1 MRLLY
6 TLFIYLYFV
15 AIRTAALFNKK
26 AKSWIS
32 GRADIIEQLK
42 IKLAHPATKHP
53 VIWFRCASLGEF
65 EQGRPVMEQIKIDR
79 PDIQLVLTFFSP
91 SGYEV
96 RKNYSGVD
104 HVFYL
109 PLDTPGKAKHFIELL
124 NPVAVFFV
132 KYEFWFNYLN
142 ELKQRS
148 IPTYLISGIF
158 RADHYFFK
166 PYASWFRKQL
176 KAFTHFYLQ
185 DEQSQK
191 LLQSIG
197 YNNSTLSGDTRFDRV
212 FALSKNVKTNPLIEH
227 FKQQHPV
234 FIAGSTWEQD
244 ETLLATVDFFAAG
257 FKLIIAPHEIS
268 AEGIRSL
275 SLKFKASI
283 RYSSATADT
292 VKSANVLIIDNIG
305 MLSTLYQYGTIAYI
319 GGGFGKGIHNILE
332 AATFGLP
339 VIIGPNYE
347 KFTEAKE
354 LIQLQAAFVI
364 HDKNELNEKFQS
376 LTQPALLINASAT
389 AKKYIEKHTGA
400 TQKILRSVKI

>member
-6 TLFIYLYFV
+6 NFFIYLYFIG
-15 AIRTAALFNKK
+15 IRIAALFNKK
-26 AKSWIS
+26 AKNWVK
-32 GRADIIEQLK
+32 GRVGIYEELK
-42 IKLAHPATKHP
+42 VALPDKHP
-53 VIWFRCASLGEF
+53 VIWFHCASLGEF
-65 EQGRPVMEQIKIDR
+65 EQGRPVIEQIRTER

-91 SGYEV
+91 SGYEI
-96 RKNYSGVD
+96 RKNYTGVD

-109 PLDTPGKAKHFIELL
+109 PLDTPSNAKKMVEILK
-124 NPVAVFFV
+124 PVAVFFV

-148 IPTYLISGIF
+148 VPTYLVSGIF

-166 PYASWFRKQL
+166 AYASWFRVQL

-185 DEQSQK
+185 DEISLK

-197 YNNSTLSGDTRFDRV
+197 YNNLTLSGDTRFDRV
-212 FALSKNVKTNPLIEH
+212 YDVSKNVKSIPLIEQ

-234 FIAGSTWEQD
+234 FIAGSTWEPD
-244 ETLLATVDFFAAG
+244 ETLLASFDFFSAG

-275 SLKFKASI
+275 SSKFKASI
-283 RYSSATADT
+283 CYSNATADT
-292 VKSANVLIIDNIG
+292 VKTANVLIIDNIG
-305 MLSTLYQYGTIAYI
+305 MLSALYQYGDIAYI

-332 AATFGLP
+332 AAAFGLP
-339 VIIGPNYE
+339 VIFGPNHE

-354 LIQLQAAFVI
+354 LIRLRAAFVI
-364 HDKNELNEKFQS
+364 HNKEELRETFRS
-376 LTQPALLINASAT
+376 LTQSLVGEHAAVA
-389 AKKYIEKHTGA
+389 AKKYVKEHTGA
-400 TQKILRSVKI
+400 TQKIVQSVKI